1 MGGEQAL
8 RVATMT
14 TEDEMAPEKSGILA
28 PFPATRFAALAE
40 VWAGEDPY
48 SPIINAPSGRP
59 FLVAQTGQ
67 SLDGRIATVSG
78 ESQCIN
84 SSGALDHLHRV
95 RALVDAVVIGAG
107 TVIADDPML
116 TVRRVVGRSP
126 ARVVIDPMGRTPVN
140 ARWLACDGA
149 RRIIVTGREFEGPKD
164 VEVIV
169 LSRINGRLN
178 CAEIAQALYSRGL
191 KRLLI
196 EGGAAT
202 VSAFID
208 AGVVDRLHV
217 LVAPLIL
224 GSGKIGLELSPVSCL
239 AEAARP
245 KTRVYPLA
253 GGDVLFDCDMRQT
266 MD

>member
-1 MGGEQAL
+1 
-8 RVATMT
+8 MT
-14 TEDEMAPEKSGILA
+14 TEDEIAPAQSGILA
-28 PFPATRFAALAE
+28 PFPATSFAALAE
-40 VWAGEDPY
+40 VWAGGDPY

-59 FLVAQTGQ
+59 FVVAQTGQ
-67 SLDGRIATVSG
+67 SLDGRIATVTG

-95 RALVDAVVIGAG
+95 RALVDAVVVGAG
-107 TVIADDPML
+107 TVIADDPLL
-116 TVRRVVGRSP
+116 TVRRVSGRSP
-126 ARVVIDPMGRTPVN
+126 ARVVIDPMGRTPAN
-140 ARWLACDGA
+140 ARWLTCDGA
-149 RRIIVTGREFEGPKD
+149 RRIIVTASEFTGPD
-164 VEVIV
+164 GVEVIAP
-169 LSRINGRLN
+169 SRINGRMN

-202 VSAFID
+202 VSAFVD
-208 AGVVDRLHV
+208 AGAIDRLHV

-224 GSGKIGLELSPVSCL
+224 GSGKIGLELAPVSCL
-239 AEAARP
+239 AKAPRP

-266 MD
+266 KN